1 MYNKPYNKPIINSMN
16 QAIMQATACLE
27 LQQGL
32 TWHISDTS
40 KVRNVPSV
48 VPRCSL
54 MLVSLI
60 KDFHTVKVT
69 LLFCKWKTH
78 LILITS
84 DFQIA
89 CVLSCKFLKWQQIEK
104 TLLVLWVAFYTMR
117 EWVCICGCVCAN
129 RSSLAKIITCIVRM
143 NWRTSCTELQKI
155 SRWNKIENCS
165 ECS

>member
-1 MYNKPYNKPIINSMN
+1 MYNKPYNKPIINSTK

-40 KVRNVPSV
+40 KARNVPSV
-48 VPRCSL
+48 VPLGSL
-54 MLVSLI
+54 MLVSRI
-60 KDFHTVKVT
+60 KGFHTVKVT

-89 CVLSCKFLKWQQIEK
+89 CVLSCMFLKWQQIEK
-104 TLLVLWVAFYTMR
+104 KTFPVFWVAFYTIWEGVWIR
-117 EWVCICGCVCAN
+117 GCVCAN
-129 RSSLAKIITCIVRM
+129 SSSLAKIITCIVQV

-155 SRWNKIENCS
+155 SR
-165 ECS
+165 